1 MSLTVG
7 TDTYATLEEATTYI
21 GKHYPSAAAKRV
33 AWEALDEADQEIYMR
48 LATEKIDRCQ
58 FQGIKAQTSQAL
70 EFPRFFYQDALPIVY
85 EPEDLSTETST
96 VPEDVKAAEVEEAL
110 ELVSPGEDT
119 DEKNLRTG
127 AVKSYRIGNLSE
139 DYGSSAAKSTA
150 AYKLNS
156 SRAVELLE
164 KYING
169 SYRIV

>member
-21 GKHYPSAAAKRV
+21 GKHYPSADAKRI

-58 FQGIKAQTSQAL
+58 FQGIKAQTAQTL

-85 EPEDLSTETST
+85 EPEDLSTETSS
-96 VPEDVKAAEVEEAL
+96 VPDEVKHAEIEEAM
-110 ELVSPGEDT
+110 ELASPGEDT
-119 DEKNLRTG
+119 EEKQLRTG
-127 AVKSYRIGNLSE
+127 AVKSYRVGNLSE
-139 DYGSSAAKSTA
+139 DYGSAAAKSTA
-150 AYKLNS
+150 AYNLNS
-156 SRAVELLE
+156 SRAVALLQ

-169 SYRIV
+169 SYRIA